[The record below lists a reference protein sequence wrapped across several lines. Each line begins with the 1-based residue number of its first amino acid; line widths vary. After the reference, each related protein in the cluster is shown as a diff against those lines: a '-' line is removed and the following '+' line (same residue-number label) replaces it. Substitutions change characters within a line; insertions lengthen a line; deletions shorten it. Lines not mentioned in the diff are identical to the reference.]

1 MIFRVA
7 SPNRLRAAL
16 ALFLLLSLTSRSR
29 GDESLDFNR
38 DIRPILSEN
47 CFACHGPDA
56 ATQEAGLRLDS
67 RQDALRKLDSGAIAI
82 APGSPNQ
89 SELIARITS
98 DDADLLMPPH
108 DSEKKLTAK
117 QIELLTRWIE
127 QGAKY
132 SDHWAFTAPQRPTPP
147 ETKDQSWGKTPIDQF
162 ILARLEKEGLSPES
176 EADKVTLIR
185 RATLDLTG
193 LPPTPAEVK
202 AFVADNSPGAY
213 ERLLDRLFASP
224 HYGEK
229 MAINWLDNARYADS
243 NGFQSDGSRDI
254 WAWRD
259 WVINAY
265 NRNLPFDQFTV
276 EQLAGDMLPD
286 ATKDQIIATGF
297 NRNHRLNGEG
307 GRIVEEWFVETVID
321 RVETTGLTWLGLTF
335 NCCRCHDHKYDP
347 ISQKEFYQFYSF
359 FNSVDEQGVLAPA
372 GKNGE
377 NTPPLLTISSPEQ
390 DAEVARLES
399 VVAAI
404 KDEMKDVESRLP
416 TLVAEWEAK
425 LKSEQDS
432 KTETWQLLEPSEVV
446 SRGGATFKRL
456 EDGSYLASG
465 NNPSND
471 EYSITATLA
480 SPAISGILLEVLPD
494 ASLPNQSL
502 GRGFNGNF
510 VMTEVLASIK
520 TDNAEPVALKFDQAA
535 ADYEQSGWP
544 ATAVIA
550 NKLAGGANAGTGW
563 AVDGNDPTKRVG
575 RRIMFLVEKPL
586 PIEKLSELT
595 IRIRHQS
602 QFGDHNVGR
611 FRVSVTSAPRT
622 EVMLDKKPTLA
633 EELVKVLATDP
644 SMRTPEQI
652 KALTAAYRAEPSSLV
667 KVTEDKLKQAQTA
680 LQDYRDYLP
689 TTMVMRE
696 TKPREAFILTR
707 GEYDKPGEKVSR
719 GLPAILPP
727 MPEGQ
732 PMDRLGL
739 ARWIVDPSNP
749 LTARVWVN
757 RQWEQFFG
765 TGLVKTT
772 ENFGSQAEYPSHP
785 ELLDW
790 LACEFQKPTVSPE
803 VDGKPAQPWDMK
815 AMQKLMM
822 MSAVY
827 RQGSHVAP
835 DKLEKDPENRLL
847 SRSTRFRLNAE
858 VIRDQSLAVSGLLTT
873 KIGGPSVRP
882 YMPEGV
888 WDETSKYG
896 NLRNYKHESGEG
908 LYRRTMYTIWKRTA
922 APPTMLLFDAPNR
935 EVCTI
940 KRSRT
945 NTPLQA
951 LSLLNEVTFVEAARG
966 LALRMMR
973 EAGPSVES
981 RLALGFHLVTARD
994 PSKDELAVL
1003 SQGLADDL
1011 AHFKNDPAAAK
1022 QLVTV
1027 GELPADESF
1036 DSAELAAYI
1045 LSANVL
1051 MNLDEFVTRE

>member
-1 MIFRVA
+1 MSFRVV
-7 SPNRLRAAL
+7 SVFGVPLFMAL
-16 ALFLLLSLTSRSR
+16 CVLTSASR
-29 GDESLDFNR
+29 AEETLDFNR

-47 CFACHGPDA
+47 CFVCHGPDA
-56 ATQEAGLRLDS
+56 AHQEAGLRLDV
-67 RQDALRKLDSGAIAI
+67 REDAMKKLESGAVAI
-82 APGSPNQ
+82 QPGQPDQ
-89 SELIARITS
+89 SELVVRIS
-98 DDADLLMPPH
+98 SEDPDLLMPPA

-117 QIELLTRWIE
+117 QIETLTQWIA

-132 SDHWAFTAPQRPTPP
+132 SDHWAFTAPRRPALP
-147 ETKDQSWGKTPIDQF
+147 EVKNHAWVKTPIDQF
-162 ILARLEKEGLSPES
+162 ILARLEKEGLTPEN
-176 EADKVTLIR
+176 ETDKATLIR
-185 RATLDLTG
+185 RATVDLTG
-193 LPPTPAEVK
+193 LPPTPAEVQ
-202 AFVADNSPGAY
+202 AFMNDTSPNAY

-229 MAINWLDNARYADS
+229 MAIGWLDNARYADS
-243 NGFQSDGSRDI
+243 NGFQSDGSREI

-265 NRNLPFDQFTV
+265 NRNLPFDQFTI
-276 EQLAGDMLPD
+276 EQLAGDRLPD

-347 ISQKEFYQFYSF
+347 ITQKEFYQFYSF
-359 FNSVDEQGVLAPA
+359 FNSVDENGVLAPA

-377 NTPPLLTISSPEQ
+377 NTPPLLSLSSPEQ
-390 DAEVARLES
+390 ELEVARLES
-399 VVAAI
+399 VVTAV
-404 KDEMKDVESRLP
+404 KKEMKAFESQLP

-425 LKSEQDS
+425 LKAEQDS
-432 KTETWQLLEPSEVV
+432 RANTWQPLEPSRVT
-446 SRGGATFKRL
+446 SSGGAVFVRL
-456 EDGSYLASG
+456 VDGSFLASG
-465 NNPSND
+465 NNPMND
-471 EYSITATLA
+471 EYEITAPLL

-502 GRGFNGNF
+502 GRGSNGNF
-510 VMTEVLASIK
+510 VMTEVLARVQNEGSSPI
-520 TDNAEPVALKFDQAA
+520 TLKFDQAT
-535 ADYEQSGWP
+535 ADYEQPGWP

-550 NKLAGGANAGTGW
+550 EKPGNDDARNRLGW
-563 AVDGNDPTKRVG
+563 AVDGNDPQKRIG
-575 RRIMFLVEKPL
+575 RRIMFVIDKPL
-586 PIEKLSELT
+586 PLETSSELT

-602 QFGDHNVGR
+602 RFGDHNIGR
-611 FRVSVTSAPRT
+611 FRVSATSVPRSEVVLDPKNVIPADIIEILQT
-622 EVMLDKKPTLA
+622 EVSTRSPDQ
-633 EELVKVLATDP
+633 VKT
-644 SMRTPEQI
+644 
-652 KALTAAYRAEPSSLV
+652 LTAAYRAAPGSLI
-667 KVTEDKLKQAQTA
+667 KLTEDKLKQVQTG
-680 LQDYRDYLP
+680 LQGYRDSLP

-696 TKPREAFILTR
+696 TEPRDAFILNR

-790 LACEFQKPTVSPE
+790 LACEFQNPTVAPLDQSQA
-803 VDGKPAQPWDMK
+803 AQAWDMK
-815 AMQKLMM
+815 SMQKLMM

-827 RQGSHVAP
+827 RQASYVNP
-835 DKLEKDPENRLL
+835 QKLERDPENRLL
-847 SRSTRFRLNAE
+847 ARMTRFRLTGE
-858 VIRDQSLAVSGLLTT
+858 VIRDQALAASGLLAP

-896 NLRNYKHESGEG
+896 NLRNYKHELGEP

-922 APPTMLLFDAPNR
+922 APPSMLLFDAPNR

-966 LALRMMR
+966 LAVRMMR
-973 EAGPSVES
+973 EGGDTAES
-981 RLALGFHLVTARD
+981 RLAYGFQWVASRIPT
-994 PSKDELAVL
+994 SEELSIL
-1003 SQGLADDL
+1003 TQGLSEDL
-1011 AHFKNDPAAAK
+1011 NHFKDNQAAAK
-1022 QLVTV
+1022 QLVSV
-1027 GELPADESF
+1027 GELRNDESL
-1036 DSAELAAYI
+1036 DTTELATYI